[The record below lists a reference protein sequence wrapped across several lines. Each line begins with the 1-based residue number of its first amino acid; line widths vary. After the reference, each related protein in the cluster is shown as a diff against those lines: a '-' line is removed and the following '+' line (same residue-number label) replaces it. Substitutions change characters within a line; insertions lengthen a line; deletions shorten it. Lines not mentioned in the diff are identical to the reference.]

1 MTDTYSNLLDD
12 LAARI
17 PDAVAIRDRDQIVNY
32 RDLAASSRRLA
43 QGLAASG
50 IGFGDCV
57 AFWLPNIAAYMALH
71 FACARLGAITVSVNT
86 RFRASEVGDIIGR
99 AGCKALILW
108 PTFKDIPFLDILTE
122 VDAAAL
128 AELQTVILYDEGE
141 ARPDLPTALTGK
153 TLLSCAELDTHPE
166 LATNF
171 GSEDDGVIIFTTS
184 GTTAAPKFV
193 LHSQRSIVRHARDV
207 ADYFDWTADDA
218 VILQAL
224 PLCGT
229 FGHTQAIA
237 TLASAS
243 PMISMPVFSGAEAAR
258 LMTAHSVTH
267 FNGSDEMF
275 ALILDS
281 VDGERPFPAFRGG
294 GYAAF
299 NPAFGDILARAET
312 RGMALCG
319 LWGMSEMQALY
330 ARQDFTAP
338 AEIRNRAGGGLT
350 SPDAAVR
357 VRDPETGR
365 ILPHGEAGE
374 IEASGPSQM
383 KEYFNDVVATTAALT
398 DDGYVRTGD
407 LGYTE
412 EGGGFVFLARM
423 GDALR
428 LGGFLVNPAEIEAQI
443 ESHASVEKVQVVGID
458 TADGVKAYAFVITKP
473 GEVFDAAELR
483 SFCAANMAKF
493 KVPAGLMA
501 LDQFPAIESANGV
514 KIQKSKLREMAVA
527 ALATEPNS

>member
-1 MTDTYSNLLDD
+1 MSDTYADLLDG
-12 LAARI
+12 LAARA
-17 PDAVAIRDRDQIVNY
+17 PDAVAVRDRDLIVSY
-32 RDLAASSRRLA
+32 GELAASSRRLA

-50 IGFGDCV
+50 IGHGDRV

-86 RFRASEVGDIIGR
+86 RFRAGEVGDIIGR

-108 PTFKDIPFLDILTE
+108 PTFKDIPFLDILSE
-122 VDAAAL
+122 VEEGAL
-128 AELQTVILYDEGE
+128 AELTTVILYDEGE
-141 ARPDLPTALTGK
+141 ARPDLPTALAGK
-153 TLLSCAELDTHPE
+153 TLISCAELDAYPE
-166 LATNF
+166 RTTST
-171 GSEDDGVIIFTTS
+171 GSEDDGVVIFTTS
-184 GTTAAPKFV
+184 GTTAAPKLV
-193 LHSQRSIVRHARDV
+193 LHSQRGIVRHARDV
-207 ADYFDWTADDA
+207 AGYFDWTADNT

-229 FGHTQAIA
+229 FGHTQAMA

-243 PMISMPVFSGAEAAR
+243 PMISIPVFSGTEAAR

-281 VDGERPFPAFRGG
+281 VDSAHPFPAFRGG

-299 NPAFGDILARAET
+299 NPVFGDILERAET

-338 AEIRNRAGGGLT
+338 AEVRNRAGGAL
-350 SPDAAVR
+350 SSAQAAVR
-357 VRDPETGR
+357 VRDPESGQ

-374 IEASGPSQM
+374 IEASGPSRM
-383 KEYFNDVVATTAALT
+383 KEYFNDPTATAAALT
-398 DDGYVRTGD
+398 EDGYVRTGD

-443 ESHASVEKVQVVGID
+443 ESHASVDKVQVVGID
-458 TADGVKAYAFVITKP
+458 TDGGVKAYAFVITRP
-473 GEVFDAAELR
+473 GDVFNADVLR
-483 SFCAANMAKF
+483 DYCRANMAKF
-493 KVPAGLMA
+493 KVPTGIMA
-501 LDQFPAIESANGV
+501 LDDFPVIESANGV
-514 KIQKSKLREMAVA
+514 KIQKAKLREMAMT
-527 ALATEPNS
+527 ALAAEPNT